1 MSDHSQTPA
10 TPTGGPEISRKR
22 RQRLR
27 RRQRREAPSI
37 LPSGWTERH
46 LKFLKITVD
55 QLTLNDLLPGLTAPA
70 TLSSPLHAALLDE
83 RPPSSIPDACSD
95 IRILSSDIS
104 EESSGVI
111 YLLLETFLYFYSCNI
126 GLSQRQSIRFG
137 LQSADWVP
145 DFLLLPF
152 LAVVTPERR
161 NGLAE
166 ECGTLAALA
175 QVGKADKVWVISA
188 WEWRARVLTAT
199 VNPAWRR
206 WVEEGCGGD
215 STPAGLKAVSQ
226 TWDLR
231 SGEGRVAFV
240 SVLQAIL
247 EKYGGWKPAE
257 L

>member
-10 TPTGGPEISRKR
+10 TPTGAPEISRKQ

-37 LPSGWTERH
+37 LPSGWTESH

-55 QLTLNDLLPGLTAPA
+55 QLTLNDPLPGLTPPA
-70 TLSSPLHAALLDE
+70 ALSPTLHAALLGE
-83 RPPSSIPDACSD
+83 RPPSSTPDACSD
-95 IRILSSDIS
+95 IRILSSDVS
-104 EESSGVI
+104 EEESGAI
-111 YLLLETFLYFYSCNI
+111 TLLLETFLYYSRNI
-126 GLSQRQSIRFG
+126 GLSQRHSIRFG
-137 LQSADWVP
+137 LQSALWVP
-145 DFLLLPF
+145 YFLLLPF

-175 QVGKADKVWVISA
+175 QVGKADKVWVISV

-199 VNPAWRR
+199 VSPAWRQ

-215 STPAGLKAVSQ
+215 STPAGLKVVGK